1 MSDSRFQELIRRVR
15 AGEQDAAAELVRTY
29 EPAIRRAVRVRLS
42 DSRLA
47 RAFDSADICQ
57 SVLASFFVRTAL
69 GQYDLDTPE
78 QLLRLLATMARHKL
92 ADQVDRQRAGCRD
105 NRRTD
110 ETAGNRFD
118 AADPGPTPSREVA
131 ASDLLAEVR
140 RRLSPEERQVADLR
154 HQGCDWDRIA
164 AEFGSTAEAQRKRYA
179 RAIDRVAA
187 ELGIGD
193 EP

>member
-1 MSDSRFQELIRRVR
+1 LIRRVR
-15 AGEQDAAAELVRTY
+15 AGDQDAAADLVRTY
-29 EPAIRRAVRVRLS
+29 EPAVRRAVRVRLS

-47 RAFDSADICQ
+47 RAFDSADVCQ

-78 QLLRLLATMARHKL
+78 HLLRLLATIARHKL

-110 ETAGNRFD
+110 EAAGDRLN

-131 ASDLLAEVR
+131 ARDLLAEVR
-140 RRLSPEERQVADLR
+140 RRLSPEERRVADFR
-154 HQGCDWDRIA
+154 HQGYDWDRIA
-164 AEFGSTAEAQRKRYA
+164 AELGGTA
-179 RAIDRVAA
+179 
-187 ELGIGD
+187 
-193 EP
+193 